1 MEQEKSRVYMTKGLP
16 GSGKSTWARTQVGD
30 GQTVIISN
38 DDLRVMFNNRLWQ
51 TDSKIRDKTE
61 KFVAKSKEALI
72 KLALD
77 DNLDIIVDA
86 THLTPKYESQIREL
100 VGNRADIIIK
110 DFTDVP
116 LETCIANDLKRPNS
130 VGSVVIQEMYEK
142 TLKKEPVKK
151 VIEYDPALPDAI
163 MVDMDGTLANID
175 WRNPYDASECDKD
188 GVYSDMVKLVSD
200 MYDYQR
206 LTIIVV
212 SGRMDKFRDPTEK
225 WLEKNGVP
233 YDALFMRETDDYR
246 KDFIIKE
253 EIYNEHIKGK
263 YNIKFVLDDRNQVV
277 NMWRGLGL
285 RCLQVD
291 EGNF

>member
-1 MEQEKSRVYMTKGLP
+1 M
-16 GSGKSTWARTQVGD
+16 
-30 GQTVIISN
+30 II
-38 DDLRVMFNNRLWQ
+38 
-51 TDSKIRDKTE
+51 
-61 KFVAKSKEALI
+61 
-72 KLALD
+72 
-77 DNLDIIVDA
+77 LDIIVDA

-100 VGNRADIIIK
+100 VGNRADVIIK

-116 LETCIANDLKRPNS
+116 LETCISNDLKRPNS

-188 GVYSDMVKLVSD
+188 GVYNDVVELVD
-200 MYDYQR
+200 ALHQNDED
-206 LTIIVV
+206 LNIIIV
-212 SGRMDKFRDPTEK
+212 SGRMNKFRFPTVY
-225 WLEKNGVP
+225 WLNKNLM
-233 YDALFMRETDDYR
+233 YWDLLLMRETDDYR

-253 EIYNEHIKGK
+253 EIYNDNIKGK
-263 YNIKFVLDDRNQVV
+263 YNVKLVLDDRNQVV
-277 NMWRGLGL
+277 NMWRSLGL